1 MQQILEILGKIGFDW
16 HMSLFNLA
24 NFLIAFWVLKK
35 YAFGPLVK
43 VITERQKKAQET
55 LENYDKAQSEL
66 NMAKQTAKQIMDEGK
81 TMVNYLMSEAQTEAK
96 NTVEGAKIKAKEEAQ
111 KVVEEAKK
119 TIQSEKEKMK
129 EKLYEET
136 ADLIITATEKI
147 FTDNLKVAEDVKYVK
162 KVVEDLKK

>member
-1 MQQILEILGKIGFDW
+1 MQQLLEILGKIGFDW

-24 NFLIAFWVLKK
+24 NFLVAFWVLKK
-35 YAFGPLVK
+35 FAFGPLVK
-43 VITERQKKAQET
+43 IINERQKKAQEV
-55 LENYDKAQSEL
+55 LENFDKSQAEL
-66 NMAKQTAKQIMDEGK
+66 SMAKQNAKQIVDEGK

-96 NTVEGAKIKAKEEAQ
+96 NTVEGAKIKAKEETQ

-136 ADLIITATEKI
+136 ADLIVAATEKI
-147 FTDNLKVAEDVKYVK
+147 FTDNLKASEDVKYVK